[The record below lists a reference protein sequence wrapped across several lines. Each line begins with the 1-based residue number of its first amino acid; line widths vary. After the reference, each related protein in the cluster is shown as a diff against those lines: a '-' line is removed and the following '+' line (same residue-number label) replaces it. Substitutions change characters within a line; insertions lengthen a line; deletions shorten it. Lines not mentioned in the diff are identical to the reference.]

1 MCEQEISPSIVCYN
15 ILSDITKIIVEYH
28 NKLKSDPAKAAV
40 LVELSNRIDIKFN
53 GDVE

>member
-1 MCEQEISPSIVCYN
+1 MMHDETNHLETIYN
-15 ILSDITKIIVEYH
+15 TLFDVNRIIVEYH
-28 NKLKSDPAKAAV
+28 NELKSDPEKAAV

>member
-1 MCEQEISPSIVCYN
+1 MKREETSHLETVYD
-15 ILSDITKIIVEYH
+15 ILFDINKIMIEYH
-28 NKLKSDPAKAAV
+28 NELKSDPEKAAV

>member
-1 MCEQEISPSIVCYN
+1 MTHEETNHLETVYN
-15 ILSDITKIIVEYH
+15 ILFDVNRIIVEYH
-28 NKLKSDPAKAAV
+28 NELKSEPEKAAV